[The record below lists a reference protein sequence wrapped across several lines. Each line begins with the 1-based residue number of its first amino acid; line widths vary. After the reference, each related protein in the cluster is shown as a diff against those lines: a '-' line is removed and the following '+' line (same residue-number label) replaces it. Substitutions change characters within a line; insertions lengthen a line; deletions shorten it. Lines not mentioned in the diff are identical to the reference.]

1 MNNKQVHFIHVMYN
15 NILNIYRAVKSC
27 NVYNISLS
35 HLSCIRT
42 IQRSHSNRWNFIM
55 IKECV
60 ESCVVQNLQ
69 ALSCSGGVLQA
80 HTNSLIATDRKGFH
94 KDAQVFQI

>member
-1 MNNKQVHFIHVMYN
+1 
-15 NILNIYRAVKSC
+15 
-27 NVYNISLS
+27 
-35 HLSCIRT
+35 
-42 IQRSHSNRWNFIM
+42 M